1 MMEPQQELDCAARE
15 SLDRASI
22 RDVIEAW
29 VIWRD
34 SGQWNRLVSL
44 WHDDGEMVATWKQ
57 ARAADFVA
65 GSRAAWTAGL
75 DIQHLL
81 GGTAIDLAGDRAIA
95 QTKMTISQRA
105 TVHGVLVDVVCIGRF
120 YDFFEK
126 RVGKWGIVLRQP
138 TYERDR
144 MDPVEAGAVPKL
156 DPALLAE
163 FPEGYRHLAYV
174 QSESGMQ
181 VKRNM
186 PGRVGPE
193 VDGLYSRGCAWLAGR
208 LGHPGDARFGEA

>member
-1 MMEPQQELDCAARE
+1 MMEPQQELECANRE
-15 SLDRASI
+15 ALDRASI

-34 SGQWNRLVSL
+34 SGQWDRLVGL

-75 DIQHLL
+75 DVQHLL

-126 RVGKWGIVLRQP
+126 RAGRWGIVLRQP

-144 MDPVEAGAVPKL
+144 MDPVEAGAVFRL
-156 DPALLAE
+156 DPALLSE
-163 FPEGYRHLAYV
+163 FPAGYRHLAYV
-174 QSESGMQ
+174 QTASGMQ

-186 PGRVGPE
+186 PGRMGPE
-193 VDGLYSRGCAWLAGR
+193 VDALYSRGWAWLAGR
-208 LGHPGDARFGEA
+208 LGHPGDAQFGGT

>member
-126 RVGKWGIVLRQP
+126 RAGKWGIVLRQP

>member
-1 MMEPQQELDCAARE
+1 MMKPQQELDCAARE
-15 SLDRASI
+15 ALDRASI

-57 ARAADFVA
+57 ARAADFLA